1 MRPVARII
9 DATLRE
15 GMQTAAGTF
24 SLEHSVD
31 IATALAA
38 TGVVDVIE
46 CGHPRISQAES
57 DRVAAVVNAAGE
69 TPVLTHARMCRED
82 IEAAV
87 KTGASW
93 VGVFVGVNEIST
105 RCRTGWLL
113 EESLGQIR
121 EGLRIATDLGLRTRF
136 TVEDATRTEWER
148 IEAVLDVAVDA
159 GADRLCLSDSIG
171 CAEPD
176 QVAEFFEKAR
186 ARWRDSEL
194 EGHFHDDRGLAMAN
208 SLAATDAGATYI
220 STSVNSLGERA
231 GITDLSVFVVNQH
244 LRSGSELPPAG
255 VLQDLSQR
263 VGAYSRSAPD
273 GRRPIVGR
281 DVFTHASRL
290 HTLAVNKDAAS
301 YEVIAPEAL
310 GRERRLGSHGVE
322 RTMENLVVA
331 PPVLSATELR
341 YHRHGPGDRYVLVD
355 DRFVP
360 SANQYC
366 IARRFPPGRH
376 PDQGHVDPHVH
387 ACDSLFGFLG
397 DDSDFGGLTVE
408 VRVGDETRTLVSP
421 ASVFIPAGEVHS
433 YRAVEGSGTYLNHVL
448 AGSYNE
454 SLLEPAT
461 PVYPSSTE
469 EKS

>member
-1 MRPVARII
+1 MKPRARIV

-15 GMQTAAGTF
+15 GMQTVAGTF

-31 IATALAA
+31 IATSLAA

-69 TPVLTHARMCRED
+69 IPVLTHARMRRED

-93 VGVFVGVNEIST
+93 VGIFIGVNEISM
-105 RCRTGWLL
+105 RCRTGWPL
-113 EESLGQIR
+113 EEAPGQIR

-136 TVEDATRTEWER
+136 TVEDATRTEWEC
-148 IEAVLDVAVDA
+148 IEMALDVAVDA
-159 GADRLCLSDSIG
+159 GADRLCLSDSVG
-171 CAEPD
+171 CAEPR
-176 QVAEFFEKAR
+176 QVAGLFERAR
-186 ARWRDSEL
+186 ARWRDAEL

-208 SLAATDAGATYI
+208 SLAATDAGATHI

-231 GITDLSVFVVNQH
+231 GITDLSAFVVNQH
-244 LRSGSELPPAG
+244 LRSEAALPAAG
-255 VLQDLSQR
+255 MLQDLSRR
-263 VGAYSRSAPD
+263 VGAYARSVPD
-273 GRRPIVGR
+273 ARRPVVGR

-290 HTLAVNKDAAS
+290 HTLAVSKDAAS
-301 YEVIAPEAL
+301 YEVITPKAL
-310 GRERRLGSHGVE
+310 GRERRLGGDAVA
-322 RTMENLVVA
+322 RTLDDLVVT

-360 SANQYC
+360 SAGQYC
-366 IARRFPPGRH
+366 IARKLPSGPH
-376 PDQGHVDPHVH
+376 PDHGHVDPHVH

-397 DDSDFGGLTVE
+397 DGPGFSGLTVE
-408 VRVGDETRTLVSP
+408 VRIGEETRTLVSP

-461 PVYPSSTE
+461 PVNPASTE